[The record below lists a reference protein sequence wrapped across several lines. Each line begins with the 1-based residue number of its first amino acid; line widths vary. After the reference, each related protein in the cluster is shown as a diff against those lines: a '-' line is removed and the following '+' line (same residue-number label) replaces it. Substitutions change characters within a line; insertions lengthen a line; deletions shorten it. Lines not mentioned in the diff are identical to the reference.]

1 MPQSLSKVILHII
14 FSTQNRTPL
23 IFKELQDEMYAY
35 VATIC
40 KTNKS
45 HPIKIGGTPDHIHIA
60 TTLHRTIT
68 ISKLL
73 EEIKKGSSKWF
84 KVKDDRL
91 GSFAWQCGYAAFSV
105 GQSQLDQLIR
115 YIEQQELHHR
125 KRSFQEE
132 LREFLLNYGVEYD
145 ERYIWD

>member
-1 MPQSLSKVILHII
+1 MPQSLSKVILHIV
-14 FSTQNRTPL
+14 FSTQNRNPL
-23 IFKELQDEMYAY
+23 ILKALQDEMYSY
-35 VATIC
+35 IATIC

-45 HPIKIGGTPDHIHIA
+45 HSTKFSSTSDHIHIA
-60 TTLHRTIT
+60 ATLPRTVT

-84 KVKDDRL
+84 KEKDERARN
-91 GSFAWQCGYAAFSV
+91 FTWQCGYAAFSV
-105 GQSQLDQLIR
+105 SQSQLEQLVR

-125 KRSFQEE
+125 KKSFQEE
-132 LREFLLNYGVEYD
+132 LREFLNNYGVEYD